1 LVGKCRKTV
10 PIATPARR
18 ATSSVDAVAPC
29 SAKTAPATS
38 RMRARLRT
46 ASALG
51 AGDHLLDN
59 SARELY
65 DRWKQNWTAET
76 PAPDHFADD
85 VVIERPFDSDT
96 GRRRTVGRA
105 EWLEYANASRA
116 VLPVRIDG
124 YREIAVHE
132 TADPEVIVAEYELTG
147 TAIDTGRR
155 STAGFVGVL
164 RVRAGKIVLWREYQ
178 DVLALSAA
186 LGRRPEAL
194 DGLG

>member
-1 LVGKCRKTV
+1 M
-10 PIATPARR
+10 I
-18 ATSSVDAVAPC
+18 
-29 SAKTAPATS
+29 
-38 RMRARLRT
+38 
-46 ASALG
+46 
-51 AGDHLLDN
+51 

-65 DRWKQNWTAET
+65 DRMKQNWTSET
-76 PAPDHFADD
+76 TSSDFYADD
-85 VVIERPFDSDT
+85 VVIEMPFAPEG

-105 EWLEYANASRA
+105 EWLEFATASQA
-116 VLPVRIDG
+116 ALPVRIDG

-147 TAIDTGRR
+147 TAIATGRR
-155 STAGFVGVL
+155 ATAGFVGVL

-194 DGLG
+194 DGLS